1 IFCKKNWFHVLHTLS
16 GTIIEDSHMN
26 LFSDAGGAFA
36 RRRRDVSNHLSFSC
50 LCSVYRKPFVSFFNL
65 PDHHSALPLAWF
77 LVVGDP
83 FFTLFRTSYLRQYSK
98 LLVAIDETYLALI
111 LARSPKAKFAKTFE
125 SGLILSLSSRSME
138 SSCFAILV
146 DHRPHRNSARLKPVM
161 KMAAEGSTLIH
172 QASPVLDPVTLPKW
186 YRNPSSMST
195 PVPQPPAM
203 SLSTPIICSPSP
215 SPHTQSLI
223 DLVKGEL
230 GFSFLGLSHFGPLCF
245 LSWPIQ
251 VFGLINCLKPNYKR
265 CDPNQLLQK
274 PRSGPNSSLSIISQH
289 WGRFIE
295 PVDRGL
301 QLKHIPPLLLCWYNF
316 CLRTLPLES
325 PTEIIYEI
333 KRVKKNGIMI
343 PSPRSGGY
351 RSFFNPLSHALKQT
365 PTDYRIVVIL
375 LLADEQIHLALL
387 VPSRVSAM
395 EPLSTSCCLLTV
407 TITSSNASSADVV
420 STNRV
425 ITCAKLLSS
434 FCLQALMDPSSNFI
448 SYLCVAIA
456 LPLLCCLC
464 FILSF
469 ATFVFLATLILALV

>member
-1 IFCKKNWFHVLHTLS
+1 
-16 GTIIEDSHMN
+16 MN

-36 RRRRDVSNHLSFSC
+36 RRRWDVSNYLSFSC
-50 LCSVYRKPFVSFFNL
+50 LCSPYRKPFVSFFNF
-65 PDHHSALPLAWF
+65 PDHHGSLPLAWF

-83 FFTLFRTSYLRQYSK
+83 YFTLSRTSSLRQYTK
-98 LLVAIDETYLALI
+98 LLIAIDETYLALI
-111 LARSPKAKFAKTFE
+111 LARSPKAKFAKTLE
-125 SGLILSLSSRSME
+125 SGLILSLASRTME

-146 DHRPHRNSARLKPVM
+146 DQRPHRNSAWLKPVM
-161 KMAAEGSTLIH
+161 KMAAEGLTLIY
-172 QASPVLDPVTLPKW
+172 QAFSVLDPVTLSKW
-186 YRNPSSMST
+186 HRNPSYVST

-215 SPHTQSLI
+215 GRHTQSLI

-230 GFSFLGLSHFGPLCF
+230 GFM
-245 LSWPIQ
+245 
-251 VFGLINCLKPNYKR
+251 
-265 CDPNQLLQK
+265 
-274 PRSGPNSSLSIISQH
+274 
-289 WGRFIE
+289 E

-301 QLKHIPPLLLCWYNF
+301 QLEHNPSLLLCWYNYY
-316 CLRTLPLES
+316 LRILPLES
-325 PTEIIYEI
+325 PTEIIHEI
-333 KRVKKNGIMI
+333 KRVEKNGIMI

-351 RSFFNPLSHALKQT
+351 RSFLNLLSHALKQT
-365 PTDYRIVVIL
+365 PTDYRIVVTL

-387 VPSRVSAM
+387 EPSRASAM
-395 EPLSTSCCLLTV
+395 EPLSTSCSLLTV

-456 LPLLCCLC
+456 LPVLCCLC
-464 FILSF
+464 FVLSF
-469 ATFVFLATLILALV
+469 ATLVFLASLILALV